1 MHIHRKHSDTHRIH
15 SDTAEFVFLGLFIF
29 EMLLRMWALGIRIYM
44 ESSFNRFDSL
54 VISLSA
60 FEQVCWTQDKRME
73 DLINSIPN
81 NPRSGPTSSPR
92 PAPSASPS
100 SGRSGFSGSSRSPC
114 KYSAYKPSY
123 FYWHTGLEIEPQV
136 E

>member
-1 MHIHRKHSDTHRIH
+1 MHSH

-60 FEQVCWTQDKRME
+60 FEQVWTHFK
-73 DLINSIPN
+73 PK
-81 NPRSGPTSSPR
+81 
-92 PAPSASPS
+92 A
-100 SGRSGFSGSSRSPC
+100 GS
-114 KYSAYKPSY
+114 
-123 FYWHTGLEIEPQV
+123 FGLSVLRALRLLRIFKV
-136 E
+136 TV

>member
-1 MHIHRKHSDTHRIH
+1 MDMVNGGPHLNNAYIHRKHSDTHRIH

-60 FEQVCWTQDKRME
+60 FEQVCWTQDKRI
-73 DLINSIPN
+73 DL
-81 NPRSGPTSSPR
+81 R
-92 PAPSASPS
+92 
-100 SGRSGFSGSSRSPC
+100 
-114 KYSAYKPSY
+114 
-123 FYWHTGLEIEPQV
+123 LD
-136 E
+136 

>member
-1 MHIHRKHSDTHRIH
+1 MNHIEPS

-60 FEQVCWTQDKRME
+60 FEQVWTQD
-73 DLINSIPN
+73 LIDSIPN
-81 NPRSGPTSSPR
+81 NLIIKLIP
-92 PAPSASPS
+92 
-100 SGRSGFSGSSRSPC
+100 
-114 KYSAYKPSY
+114 
-123 FYWHTGLEIEPQV
+123 INQ
-136 E
+136 